1 MLSDEKS
8 FSALA
13 KERSIK
19 KILVVI
25 NAKPDTDLVA
35 ILKSANK
42 GQESLPEGIKMILD
56 NILLIDIH
64 NIEFFVSVLFAL
76 ASKRLVVALF
86 SVDDDPLLFE
96 GLLQVPSL

>member
-8 FSALA
+8 IFALA

-19 KILVVI
+19 KLLVVI
-25 NAKPDTDLVA
+25 NTKPETDLVA

-42 GQESLPEGIKMILD
+42 EQESLPEGIKMILD

-64 NIEFFVSVLFAL
+64 NIEFFVSVLFVL
-76 ASKRLVVALF
+76 ASKRLSVALF

-96 GLLQVPSL
+96 GLFQVPSL

>member
-42 GQESLPEGIKMILD
+42 GQESFPEGIKMILD

-64 NIEFFVSVLFAL
+64 NIEFFVSVLFVL
-76 ASKRLVVALF
+76 ASKRLSVALF

-96 GLLQVPSL
+96 GLFQVPSL